1 MQFKA
6 MRCRERLKPGIIY
19 GPVHSRRL
27 GCSLGI
33 NILPARLKVCSFNCC
48 YCQCGW
54 TTLKWE
60 ELTQAGLFPSAKEI
74 CNRLEEYLKGAQKD
88 KHIDY
93 LTLSGNGEPT
103 LHPNLEEIIQGI
115 LRLRDIYTKDTKV
128 AILSNSS
135 MVTISK
141 VRSALNMLDLRV
153 MKLDAGTQAKFK
165 EVNGPLNNISLDQII
180 EGLKVLDDLTVQS
193 MFIKGEVEN
202 IGERDIY
209 EWSEQIKEIS
219 PRYLQIYTIDRP
231 PANPRIK
238 RVEQE
243 ILGDIAG
250 VIRKKSGAQIRVYA

>member
-1 MQFKA
+1 
-6 MRCRERLKPGIIY
+6 
-19 GPVHSRRL
+19 
-27 GCSLGI
+27 
-33 NILPARLKVCSFNCC
+33 
-48 YCQCGW
+48 
-54 TTLKWE
+54 
-60 ELTQAGLFPSAKEI
+60 
-74 CNRLEEYLKGAQKD
+74 LEEYLKGAQKD